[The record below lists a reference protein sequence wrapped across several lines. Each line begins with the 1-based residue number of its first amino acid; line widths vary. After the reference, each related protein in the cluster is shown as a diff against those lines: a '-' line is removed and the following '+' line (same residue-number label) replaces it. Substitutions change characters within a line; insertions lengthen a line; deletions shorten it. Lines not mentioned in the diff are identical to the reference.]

1 MGGRRL
7 ALAAAVAA
15 VALLLAALL
24 LLPRP
29 APTPATPAQPG
40 APQAPSSAALPP
52 PITIDVWVGNTTVKT
67 TVKPSE
73 VMVVPFN
80 ATYEYVGNG
89 WLHVKGGDW
98 VLYIKMPPW
107 KRIRVYLNYTAYTTK
122 EPGELVVVVRNG
134 PVYMDVGAGFY
145 TIPLTAYTIDR
156 GLVDLYNR
164 ALEEN
169 NFDKEKVKRF
179 FYAEREFLN
188 YFSCYDLVNKLPCD
202 VLKTAALP
210 SEKLR
215 PGVSPGDL
223 RISGSGEMWIL
234 VQVLEQ

>member
-1 MGGRRL
+1 MSWKKLL
-7 ALAAAVAA
+7 AIVGAAV
-15 VALLLAALL
+15 VALLILSAAYYRVRHG
-24 LLPRP
+24 PQQ
-29 APTPATPAQPG
+29 TS
-40 APQAPSSAALPP
+40 APQTPSSTTLPP

-98 VLYIKMPPW
+98 VLYVKMPPW

-122 EPGELVVVVRNG
+122 EPGELLVVVRNG
-134 PVYMDVGAGFY
+134 PVYMDIGTGFY
-145 TIPLTAYTIDR
+145 TIPMTAYTIDR

-169 NFDKEKVKRF
+169 NFDKEKVKQF
-179 FYAEREFLN
+179 FYTEREFLN
-188 YFSCYDLVNKLPCD
+188 YFSCYDLVNKLPCN
-202 VLKTAALP
+202 VIKSAGLP

>member
-1 MGGRRL
+1 V
-7 ALAAAVAA
+7 LAAAVAA

-29 APTPATPAQPG
+29 APTPATPPAQQPG
-40 APQAPSSAALPP
+40 APQTPSSAALPP
-52 PITIDVWVGNTTVKT
+52 PITIDIWVGNTTVKT

-107 KRIRVYLNYTAYTTK
+107 KKIRVYLNYTAYTTK
-122 EPGELVVVVRNG
+122 KPGDLLVVVRNG
-134 PVYMDVGAGFY
+134 PVRFAVGSAFY
-145 TIPLTAYTIDR
+145 TIPMSAYTIDR

-169 NFDKEKVKRF
+169 NFDKEKVRQF
-179 FYAEREFLN
+179 FQYEREFYN
-188 YFSCYDLVNKLPCD
+188 YVTCYDLVNKVACD
-202 VLKTAALP
+202 PGKVMVGP
-210 SEKLR
+210 SEELD
-215 PGVSPGDL
+215 PNASPGDL
-223 RISGSGEMWIL
+223 AINGPGEMWIL